1 MKRLFSK
8 LEQTATVVWKIDLS
22 DLRFHRGNWQKILS
36 SEEIEKANSF
46 HFPEDCRRFIAAHY
60 ALRLILS
67 DYSEQEPQ
75 NLKFATNDF
84 GKPFLVDSDLKFNLS
99 HSNELALVAVAN
111 GGEIGVDVESFDKKI
126 EHAES
131 ITQIFSPEEAAFFK
145 NCEQT
150 SANKEFFR
158 LWTRK
163 EAFVK
168 AKGEGLS
175 TPLHSF
181 SVINGGVIEKR
192 FSVKQKNEAQ
202 ILWRGWDLEPEENY
216 IGALVVNSQNQ
227 TEPLMKNFN
236 SLYLKSL

>member
-1 MKRLFSK
+1 MKRLFFK
-8 LEQTATVVWKIDLS
+8 LEQTAIVVWKIDLS
-22 DLRFHRGNWQKILS
+22 DTQFHRGKWRQVLS
-36 SEEIEKANSF
+36 SEEIEKANAF
-46 HFPEDCRRFIAAHY
+46 HFPKHSRRFIAAHY

-67 DYSEQEPQ
+67 DYSEQEPE

-99 HSNELALVAVAN
+99 HSNELALVAVTN

-126 EHAES
+126 EHAEN
-131 ITQIFSPEEAAFFK
+131 ITQMFSPDEANYFAS
-145 NCEQT
+145 CGQP
-150 SANKEFFR
+150 SANKEFLR

-175 TPLHSF
+175 IPLHSF

-192 FSVKQKNEAQ
+192 FSVKLKNNAQ

-236 SLYLKSL
+236 SFI